1 MKGTNRGPVQWFT
14 RGGRKLALV
23 ALMASVL
30 AGCSSNASNN
40 GAADGGKG
48 AAAGEAGKKPTITLM
63 NTLWVQEAPK
73 PTDPAMKIIQEATG
87 VNLDINWVPGA
98 TYGEKLNAVLASGDM
113 PQVLLVGIPTDKSP
127 GFINAV
133 RSGMFWEVGPYL
145 KDYPNL
151 SKLNEDVLKNSSI
164 DGKQYGLYRAR
175 AQALTSGIIIR
186 KDWMDKLALKA
197 PANIDEFY
205 ELIKKFSTSDPDGNG
220 QADTFG
226 IAEHSQLDMFKLV
239 LALYGGPNVWEE
251 KDGKFTPDFMTP
263 AYKQAMNFVKR
274 LYDEKLMNQDFAA
287 LQINQKKELL
297 FTGKTAMYVGGVSD
311 AAIPSQ
317 PGITQEQ
324 VTLITGLSS
333 AEGRRLFSEPGYDG
347 LYVFPKTSVKTEE
360 ELKQILSYFDKLNGP
375 EVTHLLSWGI
385 EGEHYALENGVPK
398 TTDGQR
404 FENEINPLRQLRA
417 GWDIIFREGAEG
429 LAPIRQVVNQSYLDN
444 APYLVQNP
452 AYSLISDTFVTK
464 GNELAKITSD
474 AQVKYIMGA
483 FSEADFDNAVKQW
496 REQGGD
502 QIIQEYEAAF
512 AAVSK

>member
-1 MKGTNRGPVQWFT
+1 MESTNRSPVHGMK
-14 RGGRKLALV
+14 RMGAALAIV
-23 ALMASVL
+23 ALLAGLL
-30 AGCSSNASNN
+30 AGCSGGSNKDVSGGSGQGQEPAP
-40 GAADGGKG
+40 GGKT
-48 AAAGEAGKKPTITLM
+48 PTITMM

-73 PTDPAMKIIQEATG
+73 PTDEAMQIIQKATG

-151 SKLNEDVLKNSSI
+151 SKLNEDVLKNASI
-164 DGKQYGLYRAR
+164 DGKIYGLYRAR
-175 AQALTSGIIIR
+175 AQALTGGIIVR
-186 KDWMDKLALKA
+186 KDWMEKLKLEAPKNVDDFYNMIKA
-197 PANIDEFY
+197 
-205 ELIKKFSTSDPDGNG
+205 FSTGDPDGNG

-226 IAEHSQLDMFKLV
+226 IAEHNQLDMFKLL

-263 AYKQAMNFVKR
+263 AYKQAMNFMKR

-297 FTGKTAMYVGGVSD
+297 FTGKTGMYVGGVSD

-324 VTLITGLSS
+324 VTLLTGLSGVD
-333 AEGRRLFSEPGYDG
+333 GRRLLSEPGYDG
-347 LYVFPKTSVKTEE
+347 LYVFSKTSVKTEA
-360 ELKQILSYFDKLNGP
+360 ELKQILSFFDKLNGP
-375 EVTHLLSWGI
+375 EVTNLLSWGI
-385 EGEHYALENGVPK
+385 EGEHYELECGVPK

-429 LAPIRQVVNQSYLDN
+429 LSPIRQVVNQSYLDN

-452 AYSLISDTFVTK
+452 AYALISDTFVTK
-464 GNELAKITSD
+464 GNELAKITND
-474 AQVKYIMGA
+474 ARIKYIMGA
-483 FSEADFDNAVKQW
+483 FTEADFDNAVSEW
-496 REQGGD
+496 RRQGGD
-502 QIIQEYEAAF
+502 KIIEEYNAEF
-512 AAVSK
+512 SKINK